1 EVWKVA
7 RLREEFRL
15 PGMGET
21 TARHFYDKLAMRIE
35 ARDAGLPVP
44 EFTSL
49 FNDDIVRQFFRTC
62 EGPWLVKPRR
72 DAGAHGS
79 KKIADETAFWEW
91 AEGIGDQRHHYLLE
105 AYRPGVICHVD
116 SLTYNDETLFTRCS
130 NYLDAPFDV
139 AHGGGVFQSKTMS
152 SKDAL
157 AKKLAA

>member
-1 EVWKVA
+1 
-7 RLREEFRL
+7 
-15 PGMGET
+15 
-21 TARHFYDKLAMRIE
+21 
-35 ARDAGLPVP
+35 
-44 EFTSL
+44 
-49 FNDDIVRQFFRTC
+49 RTC

-72 DAGAHGS
+72 DAGAHGI
-79 KKIADETAFWEW
+79 KKITDETAFWEW

-157 AKKLAA
+157 AKKLAALNTRVLSAFGMRHGASHTEYIVRDGGREILFL